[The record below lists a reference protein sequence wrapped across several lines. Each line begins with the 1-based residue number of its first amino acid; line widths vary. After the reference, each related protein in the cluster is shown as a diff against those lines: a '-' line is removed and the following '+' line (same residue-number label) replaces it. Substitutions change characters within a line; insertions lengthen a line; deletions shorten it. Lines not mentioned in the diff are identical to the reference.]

1 MQPLPPPAEAD
12 ASLPYD
18 ISNLRNYSLAVS
30 GDVFRWIIEFG
41 SEDVLKRVIS
51 FSISDHM
58 SEQSTKGNRC
68 LPVVKSS
75 HECRQMKST
84 NWWRSCRV

>member
-18 ISNLRNYSLAVS
+18 VSYLRNYSIAVS
-30 GDVFRWIIEFG
+30 GDVFRWIIQYG

-51 FSISDHM
+51 ISNYTL
-58 SEQSTKGNRC
+58 EQSTKGNRC
-68 LPVVKSS
+68 LLVVKFS
-75 HECRQMKST
+75 HECHQTKSM
-84 NWWRSCRV
+84 NWWKSYRV